1 MKKSKVNTYLL
12 LERKKNKSNFTEQAI
27 YFFIRTY
34 SAIIEFIFLALNRK
48 YFKKIIKKKNPLIT
62 IITPTYNR
70 SNILI
75 SRAIKSVLNQTYTNF
90 EYIIVGDG
98 CTDDT
103 EKKINR
109 IKDKRI
115 KFFNIKKK
123 ILYKKNLYNL
133 WFVGPVRALNYG
145 LKKAKGD
152 WIARIDDDII
162 WKKNHLEGSL
172 KYCKNNNL
180 EFATSAAYSER
191 FKKRI
196 ITRFEIINKKK
207 VGGSNTFFFI
217 SYLKHF
223 EFNLFCWM
231 KKYNRVNDV
240 DFFDRITKLKIRT
253 GFRNIPSMYNLPRP
267 GETTLGID
275 QIVLKKKEYEKKYFN
290 KL

>member
-1 MKKSKVNTYLL
+1 MKKSKVNSYLL
-12 LERKKNKSNFTEQAI
+12 LERKKNKSNFTQQTI

-34 SAIIEFIFLALNRK
+34 SVIIEFIFLVLNRK

-70 SNILI
+70 SNILV
-75 SRAIKSVLNQTYTNF
+75 SRAVKSVLNQTYKNF

-115 KFFNIKKK
+115 KFFNIKRK
-123 ILYKKNLYNL
+123 IFYKKNLYNL

-145 LKKAKGD
+145 LKKSKGD

-162 WKKNHLEGSL
+162 WKKKHLEDSL
-172 KYCKNNNL
+172 KYCKKNNL
-180 EFATSAAYSER
+180 EFATAATISER
-191 FKKRI
+191 FKKRM
-196 ITRFEIINKKK
+196 ITRFEVINKKK
-207 VGGSNTFFFI
+207 VGGSSTFFFI
-217 SYLKHF
+217 SYLKYF
-223 EFNLFCWM
+223 KWNLFCWM
-231 KKYNRVNDV
+231 KKHNRVNDV
-240 DFFDRITKLKIRT
+240 DFFDRITKLNIKT
-253 GFRNIPSMYNLPRP
+253 GFRNVTTMFNLPRP

-275 QIVLKKKEYEKKYFN
+275 QIVLKKKEYEKKYF
-290 KL
+290 